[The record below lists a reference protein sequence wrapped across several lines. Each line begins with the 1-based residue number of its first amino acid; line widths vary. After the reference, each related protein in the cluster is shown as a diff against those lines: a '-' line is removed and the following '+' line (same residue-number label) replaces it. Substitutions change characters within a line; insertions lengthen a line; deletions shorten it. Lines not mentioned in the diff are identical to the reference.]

1 MAILARLGRSWGE
14 LTPQGGWLP
23 ISRHVLGRFSDP
35 SWAPKRT
42 QDGAQDE
49 TLRPQDDPR
58 GRQDGTQ
65 DDQNRSENRL
75 QKRSRL
81 RTVLRP
87 SWGDLG
93 PILAPSWGHFWWFCI
108 GFCTISWKSTFSK
121 KSRFKT
127 RLGSILGRFGWPKG
141 SSWEALGGQVGGK
154 EVSRSGLGR
163 S

>member
-1 MAILARLGRSWGE
+1 MGRVDGQGVRESNFPSVLDRFLDTSW
-14 LTPQGGWLP
+14 
-23 ISRHVLGRFSDP
+23 V
-35 SWAPKRT
+35 PKGS

-65 DDQNRSENRL
+65 DDQNRSKNRL

-93 PILAPSWGHFWWFCI
+93 PILAPSWGHFWWFCF
-108 GFCTISWKSTFSK
+108 GFCNISWKSTFSK
-121 KSRFKT
+121 KILSRPV
-127 RLGSILGRFGWPKG
+127 LAP
-141 SSWEALGGQVGGK
+141 SWADLGGQ
-154 EVSRSGLGR
+154 RDRLGR
-163 S
+163 PWGSKLGVRRPQGLVLEGLKALKSEA

>member
-1 MAILARLGRSWGE
+1 M
-14 LTPQGGWLP
+14 TPQGGSPP
-23 ISRHVLGRFSDP
+23 IFAGGLDLFWDRLGRP
-35 SWAPKRT
+35 RRG
-42 QDGAQDE
+42 QDGAQDA
-49 TLRPQDDPR
+49 TWGPQDDPR

-93 PILAPSWGHFWWFCI
+93 PILAPRWDHFCVFSI

-121 KSRFKT
+121 KCHCKT

-141 SSWEALGGQVGGK
+141 SSWEALGGQVGGRK
-154 EVSRSGLGR
+154 VSRSGLGR

>member
-1 MAILARLGRSWGE
+1 M
-14 LTPQGGWLP
+14 
-23 ISRHVLGRFSDP
+23 VRFLDP
-35 SWAPKRT
+35 SWAPKGR

-49 TLRPQDDPR
+49 TWRPQDDPR
-58 GRQDGTQ
+58 GHQDGTQ

-127 RLGSILGRFGWPKG
+127 RLGPILGRFGWPKG
-141 SSWEALGGQVGGK
+141 SSWEALGSQVGGK
-154 EVSRSGLGR
+154 KVSRSRLGR